1 VSPVQKRIEAQ
12 NGDSLLIAALLNDDT
27 KYVQAQIFTLWYK
40 LVELLTINP
49 KFICEYL
56 RAIYEEKKREYW
68 GEHIY
73 RTIVETKDF
82 SQPSEENVGEI
93 HRKIA

>member
-1 VSPVQKRIEAQ
+1 MTV
-12 NGDSLLIAALLNDDT
+12 
-27 KYVQAQIFTLWYK
+27 
-40 LVELLTINP
+40 NP
-49 KFICEYL
+49 KFVCEYL

-68 GEHIY
+68 GEHIF

-93 HRKIA
+93 HKKIAQQRRTAMTAVASQGVKPPLN

>member
-1 VSPVQKRIEAQ
+1 M
-12 NGDSLLIAALLNDDT
+12 
-27 KYVQAQIFTLWYK
+27 
-40 LVELLTINP
+40 TINP

-56 RAIYEEKKREYW
+56 RAMYEEKKREYW
-68 GEHIY
+68 GEHIF

-82 SQPSEENVGEI
+82 SQPSEDNVGEI